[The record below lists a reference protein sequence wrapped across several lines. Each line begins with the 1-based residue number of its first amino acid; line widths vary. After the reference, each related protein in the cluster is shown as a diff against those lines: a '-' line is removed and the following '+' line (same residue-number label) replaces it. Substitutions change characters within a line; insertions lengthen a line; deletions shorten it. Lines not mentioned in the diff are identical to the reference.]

1 MEFTEFKEFSHR
13 PLALLAPRLVVD
25 AGRGLMVA
33 LFNPPPTDPHSSTR
47 YRNHATPPVA
57 IAGGTN
63 MTTAWDDPCEP
74 ESDRFGWELVW
85 GLIGAIV
92 VIGGIM
98 AMLILLAV
106 RQMRP

>member
-1 MEFTEFKEFSHR
+1 
-13 PLALLAPRLVVD
+13 
-25 AGRGLMVA
+25 MVA
-33 LFNPPPTDPHSSTR
+33 VFDPPPTDLHSS
-47 YRNHATPPVA
+47 
-57 IAGGTN
+57 
-63 MTTAWDDPCEP
+63 TAWDDPCEP
-74 ESDRFGWELVW
+74 ESDRFGREMVW